1 MYQTALADK
10 VAVVTGAGRG
20 IGRAIAISLASQ
32 GVKVSLAARTRS
44 ELDDTATHI
53 RSQGGQASVHQ
64 TDMSDE
70 DSVSRLV
77 IDTVDPWGRLDIVV
91 NNAGIGIFQ
100 PLEQTTIE
108 ALNQIQDV
116 NARGTFLLCR
126 EAVAH
131 LRRQQ
136 LSFIINIASVVA
148 VKGYSNQAAYA
159 ASKHAMLGMS
169 KSLAKEVQDD
179 GIRVHVINPG
189 GVATDMVRQAR
200 PDLNPDELI
209 QPQDIADIVLFLV
222 SRQGNAVIDEVN
234 VRRAISPPWA

>member
-1 MYQTALADK
+1 
-10 VAVVTGAGRG
+10 
-20 IGRAIAISLASQ
+20 
-32 GVKVSLAARTRS
+32 
-44 ELDDTATHI
+44 
-53 RSQGGQASVHQ
+53 
-64 TDMSDE
+64 
-70 DSVSRLV
+70 
-77 IDTVDPWGRLDIVV
+77 VDPWGRLDIVV

-108 ALNQIQDV
+108 AWNQIQDV